1 MAQTVNDLTLE
12 ALVDDFSS
20 AASALPDPRK
30 GTNKR
35 YSVTD
40 AAAAAFAAFFF
51 QDRSFLA
58 FQKRMEHSAQCS
70 NCQTLF
76 DIRRIPTDNT
86 IRNLLDGAPTDLFD
100 DLFPHCLEILADHG
114 ALEPFERLDGRLL
127 IAIDGIEIQKSYK
140 IHCPHCSTRHVG
152 TSKTPQ
158 YFHSMIGPAIV
169 ADDHNRVIP
178 LMPEFIE
185 PQQDPA
191 AEDTELTGERQKQDC
206 ERNAAKRWISKHAKD
221 LAAYRP
227 GLPRRRPVL
236 LPSHL
241 PAHSRPRRRL
251 HSHLQAQLPQVPRGL
266 SPRLP
271 DPRHRLGAHAQCQG
285 PGRGAPL
292 SLAHAPAGARRGGRR
307 RGHLDR
313 DDRPPPGPQG
323 TDPEPWKQV
332 YHNTFFTSLEVTADN
347 VAEIARAGR
356 ARWKVENE
364 TYNCLTRQGY
374 SLKHNFGH
382 GQDGLANLLTVLN
395 LLAFAFHSVLD
406 CLSDLWR
413 RARVKLGTRRAF
425 FEHLRVAARL
435 ILFPH
440 WTAVLEALLADR
452 ALLDLTASPT
462 SP

>member
-20 AASALPDPRK
+20 AASALPDPRQ
-30 GTNKR
+30 GTHKR

-40 AAAAAFAAFFF
+40 AAASAFAAFFF

-100 DLFPHCLEILADHG
+100 ALFPHCLEILADHG
-114 ALEPFERLDGRLL
+114 ALAPFLRLDGRLL
-127 IAIDGIEIQKSYK
+127 IAVDGIEIQKSYK

-169 ADDHNRVIP
+169 ADGHNRVIP

-185 PQQDPA
+185 PRQDPA
-191 AEDTELTGERQKQDC
+191 AEDTELTGERRKQDR

-227 GLPRRRPVL
+227 VFLGDDLYCCHPICQL
-236 LPSHL
+236 ILDHGGDFILTCKPSSHKCLEDFLHDSLTRDTGWVRTRNAKGQVEEHRFRWHTHL
-241 PAHSRPRRRL
+241 PARDGAVAVEGTWIEMTVRRP
-251 HSHLQAQLPQVPRGL
+251 
-266 SPRLP
+266 
-271 DPRHRLGAHAQCQG
+271 
-285 PGRGAPL
+285 APK
-292 SLAHAPAGARRGGRR
+292 
-307 RGHLDR
+307 D
-313 DDRPPPGPQG
+313 
-323 TDPEPWKQV
+323 DPEPWKPV

-374 SLKHNFGH
+374 SLKHN
-382 GQDGLANLLTVLN
+382 AE
-395 LLAFAFHSVLD
+395 S
-406 CLSDLWR
+406 R
-413 RARVKLGTRRAF
+413 
-425 FEHLRVAARL
+425 
-435 ILFPH
+435 II
-440 WTAVLEALLADR
+440 
-452 ALLDLTASPT
+452 PT
-462 SP
+462 